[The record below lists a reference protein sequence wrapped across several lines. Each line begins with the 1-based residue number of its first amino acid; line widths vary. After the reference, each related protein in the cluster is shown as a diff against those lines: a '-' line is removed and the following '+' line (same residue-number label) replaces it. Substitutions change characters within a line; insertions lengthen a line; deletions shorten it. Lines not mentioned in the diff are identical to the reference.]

1 MKREHHLVNN
11 LCFIVTF
18 IKITSGE
25 ICYGAEFSEDVVGC
39 PDFENEYLI
48 CDTLRLGMV
57 EGKEAELGLNGV
69 IEVFSDIDEGAEM
82 GLEIWKITDIGK
94 EFLYHMQGSICENL
108 KNEAAPWYPMIQSM
122 KIYDCPIV
130 PDKYIIKDMS
140 ISLNNSKDM
149 MNHELIGEYMIDM
162 ILLKDL
168 KKVSCYQLGVT
179 VTEYDC

>member
-69 IEVFSDIDEGAEM
+69 IEVFSDIDEGAEVKKAE
-82 GLEIWKITDIGK
+82 EIINYTYTK
-94 EFLYHMQGSICENL
+94 MQIRNVVNTKL
-108 KNEAAPWYPMIQSM
+108 KS
-122 KIYDCPIV
+122 
-130 PDKYIIKDMS
+130 
-140 ISLNNSKDM
+140 
-149 MNHELIGEYMIDM
+149 
-162 ILLKDL
+162 
-168 KKVSCYQLGVT
+168 
-179 VTEYDC
+179 